1 MLRFLALLALALL
14 PASPLRACTAAE
26 GYRVPTN
33 FELVRKAD
41 LILLARV
48 VSGAHDIT
56 DARSEVLI
64 EPVRVLKGTV
74 PAVPL
79 TLVGAVRWNGRDMH
93 PAPTSLGNPHFS
105 TGLGSCIRV
114 FYPQGGLVLA
124 MFGKDP
130 EGGAGMVQLFEPW
143 ARVVEDVEGPDGIW
157 VKAVETYLEL
167 LAAAPGEKLRPAI
180 AARRDVLL
188 ARKDDLAARAIGNDL
203 DDHLRTTGPQPPP
216 SQGARWRLVDGP
228 LDAGA
233 LLATGSK
240 GPILFYCRSGSRS
253 LHAKLF
259 GRPGGQIELAAGDRI
274 FAAEGETVTIEKIGD
289 ESVRVL
295 AGTIPLTEPLL
306 SALQRNAADTGVRID
321 GRPQAAA
328 PPFDVLQK
336 LALRCSDFLRG
347 QPDPRSARVTNP
359 L

>member
-14 PASPLRACTAAE
+14 PASPVRACTAAE

-33 FELVRKAD
+33 FELVQKAD

-48 VSGAHDIT
+48 MSGPHDIT
-56 DARSEVLI
+56 DAKSQVLI

-93 PAPTSLGNPHFS
+93 PTPTALGNPHFS

-114 FYPQGGLVLA
+114 FYPEGGLVLA

-188 ARKDDLAARAIGNDL
+188 ARKNDLAARAIGDDL
-203 DDHLRTTGPQPPP
+203 DEHLRTTGPRPPP
-216 SQGARWRLVDGP
+216 SQGARWRMVDGP

-233 LLATGSK
+233 ILAATGSK
-240 GPILFYCRSGSRS
+240 EPILFYCRSGSRS
-253 LHAKLF
+253 LDAKLF
-259 GRPGGQIELAAGDRI
+259 GRSGGQIELAAGGGI
-274 FAAEGETVTIEKIGD
+274 FAAEGEAATIEKIGG
-289 ESVRVL
+289 ESVSVL
-295 AGTIPLTEPLL
+295 AGTIPLTGPLL

-321 GRPQAAA
+321 GRAQAAA
-328 PPFDVLQK
+328 PPLDVLQK
-336 LALRCSDFLRG
+336 LALRCSAFLRER
-347 QPDPRSARVTNP
+347 P
-359 L
+359 